1 MVTENANFDHL
12 TLSRRANGETVRL
25 VRSPDEQVLLAFDTQ
40 IKRLVELHLLNSG
53 QPMESQARKTAIERA
68 TAAADIC
75 GPSFMRILEV
85 GEDEELVYYTSNLN
99 EGEFALDYVTRRGA
113 LPPATAFAMLLQL
126 LDDVLLLGERQR
138 LVPHLMLDRA
148 MVATVEDTFLQLRLF
163 DYGLGNPET
172 PGSDGRHAGQVC
184 QLIFLLLTG
193 QAYAGDN
200 PDRYPALTALPM
212 SLRTSLRAAL
222 ADPGNAPVSIE
233 KLRDDVREAYS
244 SLVSSIHARNARKQ
258 LVVTAALQPRSQ
270 LQDLLLEGVPVE
282 RVLGSRFTVE
292 DEESVRRYPFS
303 IPCLNSKNDQ
313 PITVHLLPPSR
324 IVEKTLY
331 DAVPLQS
338 WRFNPD
344 KHPNILRSL
353 SLWESPEWSFLTEE
367 REPGFSLSR
376 LLTERLALNPA
387 EVLVVLRQVQAG
399 IEQALDC
406 GVQRLDLHPSN
417 LFLRVGKNGPTL
429 AREHE
434 RLMQKRLDAW
444 PPFHVKLR
452 AHVTM
457 RHLYEPPLAEP
468 PEAGRFE
475 NEHLADKE
483 DRACAFV
490 ALAAFLLTGQRQ
502 VGGTPVF
509 SEAVPETLSA
519 FMREVLE
526 GTRAGGLTP
535 SPADF
540 VARFEAAMSATALP
554 DLASRLRGSL
564 VPVEEMES
572 AGSVSDFDDDQPF
585 AADVEVAMPVS
596 PISRRLHAHEFEKL
610 PSRGMQKGP
619 VLAAAAVVLGAFLG
633 WLLMPAT
640 SLDSGGV
647 AKSSPVPLAPVAELA
662 EKVEAPNVDAQ
673 KVDKKIAAAET
684 ARQESVPA
692 EMKPEQPRSV
702 KPAEPDAVTAVRPAP
717 PTITS
722 PVVVSK
728 LEKSSEPAKVQLVPS
743 SDETVT
749 AMTVN
754 KSGPEVTVVDSG
766 KAPEATAPAVTT
778 PIVAS
783 RPEKASEPAKALLV
797 PSSDET
803 VKAVTVNKSGPEAAV
818 VDSGK
823 APETPVP
830 AIMTPIVASKPEKAF
845 EPLEMQELSSSV
857 EPVAAMTLRKAE
869 PEVAVLDSVQA
880 PEVQT
885 PSATVVKAPE
895 PPAPRL
901 KTDVPAAASPAP
913 APPASPVIIRKAIMP
928 TQEEISRFKQG
939 LVEPKPQLP
948 AQVTPSENNPTQ
960 PQSPVNSLPQ
970 QLGSVPFMKMASPT
984 PKAP

>member
-1 MVTENANFDHL
+1 MVTENANFGHL

-40 IKRLVELHLLNSG
+40 IKRLVELHLLNAG
-53 QPMESQARKTAIERA
+53 QPMESQARKTATERA
-68 TAAADIC
+68 TAAAGIC

-126 LDDVLLLGERQR
+126 LDDVLLLGERQL
-138 LVPHLMLDRA
+138 LVPHLKLDRA

-163 DYGLGNPET
+163 DYGLGDADL
-172 PGSDGRHAGQVC
+172 PGSEGRHAGQLC

-193 QAYAGDN
+193 QSYSGDN

-222 ADPGNAPVSIE
+222 ADPGNPPVSIE
-233 KLRDDVREAYS
+233 KLRDDVREAYT

-258 LVVTAALQPRSQ
+258 LVVTSALQPCSQ

-324 IVEKTLY
+324 IVDKTLY

-367 REPGFSLSR
+367 REPGFTLSR

-399 IEQALDC
+399 IEQAQDC

-429 AREHE
+429 VREHE

-468 PEAGRFE
+468 PETGRFD

-483 DRACAFV
+483 DRARAFV

-502 VGGTPVF
+502 VGSSPVF
-509 SEAVPETLSA
+509 SEAVPETLA
-519 FMREVLE
+519 VFMREILE
-526 GTRAGGLTP
+526 VTRARGLTP

-540 VARFEAAMSATALP
+540 MARFEAAMSATAAP

-572 AGSVSDFDDDQPF
+572 AGSVSDFDDDQPSSIH
-585 AADVEVAMPVS
+585 VEVEMPVS
-596 PISRRLHAHEFEKL
+596 PISRRLHAHEFERL

-619 VLAAAAVVLGAFLG
+619 VLAAAAVVLGGFLG
-633 WLLMPAT
+633 WLLIPA
-640 SLDSGGV
+640 
-647 AKSSPVPLAPVAELA
+647 SSPDSKAVAEAAPSPSAPVAEHVK
-662 EKVEAPNVDAQ
+662 KVEAP
-673 KVDKKIAAAET
+673 KAEKT
-684 ARQESVPA
+684 LAVLKPAIQGLARVES
-692 EMKPEQPRSV
+692 KPEPS
-702 KPAEPDAVTAVRPAP
+702 KPSPPAAPAVAAPLRPAP
-717 PTITS
+717 VVTTPLVASKPQKAPEAAKVQERPPAAEPVSAMVVRKAEPEAMASSSVKAPEVPAVETLKPAVAALTS
-722 PVVVSK
+722 DKPPM
-728 LEKSSEPAKVQLVPS
+728 PAKVQELPAS
-743 SDETVT
+743 
-749 AMTVN
+749 
-754 KSGPEVTVVDSG
+754 PE
-766 KAPEATAPAVTT
+766 
-778 PIVAS
+778 
-783 RPEKASEPAKALLV
+783 R
-797 PSSDET
+797 
-803 VKAVTVNKSGPEAAV
+803 
-818 VDSGK
+818 
-823 APETPVP
+823 VP
-830 AIMTPIVASKPEKAF
+830 AMAV
-845 EPLEMQELSSSV
+845 
-857 EPVAAMTLRKAE
+857 RKAE
-869 PEVAVLDSVQA
+869 PEVAVVSSVKAAEMPDPKVIMSPVPVVAMKPEKAAEPSKLQEMPLPPEPVA
-880 PEVQT
+880 VRKAVPEVVA
-885 PSATVVKAPE
+885 SHSVNAPDSTR
-895 PPAPRL
+895 PAMDAPAPRS
-901 KTDVPAAASPAP
+901 KAAAPTAAPAAPSN
-913 APPASPVIIRKAIMP
+913 PVIIRKAIMP
-928 TQEEISRFKQG
+928 TEEEISRFKQG
-939 LVEPKPQLP
+939 LVEPRPQLP
-948 AQVTPSENNPTQ
+948 AQVSPSDNQPNQPEFSVNP
-960 PQSPVNSLPQ
+960 LPQ
-970 QLGSVPFMKMASPT
+970 QLGTVPVMKMASPALPKT
-984 PKAP
+984 P

>member
-1 MVTENANFDHL
+1 MVTENANFGHL

-68 TAAADIC
+68 TAAAGIC
-75 GPSFMRILEV
+75 GPSFMRILDV
-85 GEDEELVYYTSNLN
+85 GEDEDLVYYTSNLN

-163 DYGLGNPET
+163 DYGLGNPEL
-172 PGSDGRHAGQVC
+172 PGTDGRHAVQVC

-193 QAYAGDN
+193 QAYSGDN

-222 ADPGNAPVSIE
+222 ADPGNAPISIE
-233 KLRDDVREAYS
+233 KLRDDVREAYT

-324 IVEKTLY
+324 VVEKTLY

-468 PEAGRFE
+468 PEAGRFD

-483 DRACAFV
+483 DRARAFV

-502 VGGTPVF
+502 VGASPVF
-509 SEAVPETLSA
+509 SEAVPETLAAS
-519 FMREVLE
+519 MREVLE
-526 GTRAGGLTP
+526 ATRAGGMTP
-535 SPADF
+535 PPADF
-540 VARFEAAMSATALP
+540 VARFEAAMSVTSAP
-554 DLASRLRGSL
+554 DLATRLRGSV

-572 AGSVSDFDDDQPF
+572 VGSVSDFDDDQPLV
-585 AADVEVAMPVS
+585 ADVEAEMPIS

-619 VLAAAAVVLGAFLG
+619 VLAAAAVVLGGFLG
-633 WLLMPAT
+633 WLLMPAS
-640 SLDSGGV
+640 SLDSTTV
-647 AKSSPVPLAPVAELA
+647 AEAAPSPSAPVAEPVK
-662 EKVEAPNVDAQ
+662 KVEAP
-673 KVDKKIAAAET
+673 KVEKALA
-684 ARQESVPA
+684 V
-692 EMKPEQPRSV
+692 V
-702 KPAEPDAVTAVRPAP
+702 KPAIQEA
-717 PTITS
+717 
-722 PVVVSK
+722 
-728 LEKSSEPAKVQLVPS
+728 AKVQAKPEPS
-743 SDETVT
+743 KPSKP
-749 AMTVN
+749 A
-754 KSGPEVTVVDSG
+754 
-766 KAPEATAPAVTT
+766 APAVVTSLRPSPKAITPPPVITT
-778 PIVAS
+778 PV
-783 RPEKASEPAKALLV
+783 
-797 PSSDET
+797 
-803 VKAVTVNKSGPEAAV
+803 
-818 VDSGK
+818 
-823 APETPVP
+823 
-830 AIMTPIVASKPEKAF
+830 VASKPEKAP
-845 EPLEMQELSSSV
+845 EPVKVQEPSPAAV
-857 EPVAAMTLRKAE
+857 PVAAMMVRKAE
-869 PEVAVLDSVQA
+869 PEVVAVSPVKTPEVTPPETLKPAVVALTSEKAPEPSKVQEMSPATEPVPAIAVRKAEPEVSAVSSIKA
-880 PEVQT
+880 PEVSVPETIAT
-885 PSATVVKAPE
+885 PVVGATPEKAAETAKVQKLPVPAEPLAVLKAVPEVVAARSVKAPE
-895 PPAPRL
+895 MTRAAADASAPRS
-901 KTDVPAAASPAP
+901 KTEVPTAAPAAPV
-913 APPASPVIIRKAIMP
+913 PPSNPVIIRKAIMP
-928 TQEEISRFKQG
+928 TEEEISRFKQG

-948 AQVTPSENNPTQ
+948 VQVTPSEIHPNQ
-960 PQSPVNSLPQ
+960 PELSVNALPQ
-970 QLGSVPFMKMASPT
+970 QLGTVPVMKMASPT
-984 PKAP
+984 LPKAP

>member
-1 MVTENANFDHL
+1 MVTENANFGHL

-25 VRSPDEQVLLAFDTQ
+25 VRSADELVLLAFDTQ
-40 IKRLVELHLLNSG
+40 IKRLVELHLLKSG
-53 QPMESQARKTAIERA
+53 QPMESQARKAAIERA
-68 TAAADIC
+68 TAAAGIR
-75 GPSFMRILEV
+75 GSSFMRILDV
-85 GEDEELVYYTSNLN
+85 GEEEEVVYYTSNLN

-113 LPPATAFAMLLQL
+113 LPPATAFALLLQL
-126 LDDVLLLGERQR
+126 LDDVLLMGDRQR
-138 LVPHLMLDRA
+138 LVPQLMMDRA

-163 DYGLGNPET
+163 DYGLGHPEL
-172 PGSDGRHAGQVC
+172 PGNDGRHASQVC

-193 QAYAGDN
+193 QAYNGDN

-222 ADPGNAPVSIE
+222 VDPGSASVSIE
-233 KLRDDVREAYS
+233 KLRDDVREAYT
-244 SLVSSIHARNARKQ
+244 SLVSSIHARNSRKQ
-258 LVVTAALQPRSQ
+258 LVLTAALQPRSQ

-292 DEESVRRYPFS
+292 DEESARRHPFS
-303 IPCLNSKNDQ
+303 IPCLNSKNEQ

-468 PEAGRFE
+468 PDAGRFD

-483 DRACAFV
+483 DRARAFV
-490 ALAAFLLTGQRQ
+490 ALAAYLLTGQRQ
-502 VGGTPVF
+502 AGGSPVF
-509 SEAVPETLSA
+509 SEAVPETLAA
-519 FMREVLE
+519 FMREILE
-526 GTRAGGLTP
+526 ATRAGGLTP
-535 SPADF
+535 SPADM
-540 VARFEAAMSATALP
+540 VARFEAAMSAPAMP
-554 DLASRLRGSL
+554 DLASRLRGSV

-572 AGSVSDFDDDQPF
+572 AGSVSDFDDDQHF
-585 AADVEVAMPVS
+585 GGDAEVEMPVS
-596 PISRRLHAHEFEKL
+596 PISRRLHAHEFERI
-610 PSRGMQKGP
+610 PSRGVQKGP
-619 VLAAAAVVLGAFLG
+619 VLAAAAVVFGAFLG
-633 WLLMPAT
+633 WLLMPAS
-640 SLDSGGV
+640 SLDSGDV
-647 AKSSPVPLAPVAELA
+647 AASSPAPSAPVAEPVKKA
-662 EKVEAPNVDAQ
+662 GAPKIEKTIAATEAASPKAPKVETKPGQAKP
-673 KVDKKIAAAET
+673 AA
-684 ARQESVPA
+684 
-692 EMKPEQPRSV
+692 
-702 KPAEPDAVTAVRPAP
+702 PAEPAVVTSKRPDP
-717 PTITS
+717 ETTITP
-722 PVVVSK
+722 PVVASIPV
-728 LEKSSEPAKVQLVPS
+728 
-743 SDETVT
+743 
-749 AMTVN
+749 
-754 KSGPEVTVVDSG
+754 
-766 KAPEATAPAVTT
+766 KAPERVKMPELPPSAGPVVAMPASKAEPEAAVVKPIKSPEMPVPVVTAPVVASKPGTAPQPAKMQVAPPLPEPVAAVRKPEPEMPAPAVTT
-778 PIVAS
+778 PVVAS
-783 RPEKASEPAKALLV
+783 KPEKASEPAKAEV
-797 PSSDET
+797 VAPSAGPLMAPT
-803 VKAVTVNKSGPEAAV
+803 V
-818 VDSGK
+818 
-823 APETPVP
+823 
-830 AIMTPIVASKPEKAF
+830 
-845 EPLEMQELSSSV
+845 
-857 EPVAAMTLRKAE
+857 RKAE
-869 PEVAVLDSVQA
+869 PEVAVLHSVKA
-880 PEVQT
+880 PET
-885 PSATVVKAPE
+885 PAPAATVVKAPE
-895 PPAPRL
+895 SPAPRL

-948 AQVTPSENNPTQ
+948 AQVTPSENNPTL
-960 PQSPVNSLPQ
+960 PQSPVNGLPQ
-970 QLGSVPFMKMASPT
+970 QLGSVPVMKMASPT
-984 PKAP
+984 PNAP

>member
-1 MVTENANFDHL
+1 MVTENANFGHL

-25 VRSPDEQVLLAFDTQ
+25 VRSPDEQVLLVFDTQ
-40 IKRLVELHLLNSG
+40 IKRLVELHLLNCG
-53 QPMESQARKTAIERA
+53 QPMEAQARKTAIERA
-68 TAAADIC
+68 TSAAGIC
-75 GPSFMRILEV
+75 GHSFMRILEV

-126 LDDVLLLGERQR
+126 LDDVLLLGDRQR

-163 DYGLGNPET
+163 DYGLGNPEL
-172 PGSDGRHAGQVC
+172 PGNDGSRHAGQVC

-193 QAYAGDN
+193 QAYSGDN

-212 SLRTSLRAAL
+212 SLRTSLRTAL
-222 ADPGNAPVSIE
+222 ADPVNAPVSIE
-233 KLRDDVREAYS
+233 KLRDDVREAYT

-387 EVLVVLRQVQAG
+387 EVLIVLRQVQAG

-468 PEAGRFE
+468 PEAGCFE

-483 DRACAFV
+483 DRARGFV

-502 VGGTPVF
+502 VGGSPVF
-509 SEAVPETLSA
+509 SEAVPETLAA

-526 GTRAGGLTP
+526 ATRAGGLTP
-535 SPADF
+535 APADF
-540 VARFEAAMSATALP
+540 VARFEASMSATAAP
-554 DLASRLRGSL
+554 DLATRLRGSV

-572 AGSVSDFDDDQPF
+572 AGSVSDFDDDQPLV
-585 AADVEVAMPVS
+585 ADVEVEMPVS
-596 PISRRLHAHEFEKL
+596 PISRRLHAHEFERL

-633 WLLMPAT
+633 WLLMPAS
-640 SLDSGGV
+640 SLNSGAFAEV
-647 AKSSPVPLAPVAELA
+647 APTPPKPVAEPVKKVA
-662 EKVEAPNVDAQ
+662 APKAETTIAASEPAIQETAKVETKADQAKPVSPAATAVVASIRTAPETPMTPVVASMPEKAAEPEKVQDLPTSPEP
-673 KVDKKIAAAET
+673 AAAM
-684 ARQESVPA
+684 AVRKA
-692 EMKPEQPRSV
+692 EPELAAVSSV
-702 KPAEPDAVTAVRPAP
+702 KVADEPAP
-717 PTITS
+717 ETIAT
-722 PVVVSK
+722 PVVASMP
-728 LEKSSEPAKVQLVPS
+728 EKAAEPAKVQEMP
-743 SDETVT
+743 
-749 AMTVN
+749 
-754 KSGPEVTVVDSG
+754 P
-766 KAPEATAPAVTT
+766 PA
-778 PIVAS
+778 
-783 RPEKASEPAKALLV
+783 
-797 PSSDET
+797 
-803 VKAVTVNKSGPEAAV
+803 
-818 VDSGK
+818 
-823 APETPVP
+823 
-830 AIMTPIVASKPEKAF
+830 
-845 EPLEMQELSSSV
+845 
-857 EPVAAMTLRKAE
+857 EPVAVRKAE
-869 PEVAVLDSVQA
+869 PELAAVSSVQA
-880 PEVQT
+880 LEVTRPAADSPAT
-885 PSATVVKAPE
+885 PS
-895 PPAPRL
+895 
-901 KTDVPAAASPAP
+901 KTEVPAAAPSAP
-913 APPASPVIIRKAIMP
+913 VPPSNPVIIRKAIMP

-948 AQVTPSENNPTQ
+948 AQVTPSETTPNLPQ
-960 PQSPVNSLPQ
+960 PAMNALPQ
-970 QLGSVPFMKMASPT
+970 QLGSVPVMKMASPAL

>member
-1 MVTENANFDHL
+1 MVTENANFGHL

-68 TAAADIC
+68 TAAAGIC

-85 GEDEELVYYTSNLN
+85 VEDEELVYYTSNLN
-99 EGEFALDYVTRRGA
+99 EGEFVLDYVTRRGA

-163 DYGLGNPET
+163 DYGLGNPEL
-172 PGSDGRHAGQVC
+172 PGTDGRHAGQVC

-193 QAYAGDN
+193 QAYSGDN

-222 ADPGNAPVSIE
+222 ADPGNAPISIE
-233 KLRDDVREAYS
+233 KLRDDVREAYT

-324 IVEKTLY
+324 VVEKTLY

-468 PEAGRFE
+468 PEAGRFD

-483 DRACAFV
+483 DRARAFV

-502 VGGTPVF
+502 VGTSPVF
-509 SEAVPETLSA
+509 SEAVPETLAAS
-519 FMREVLE
+519 MREVLE
-526 GTRAGGLTP
+526 ATRAGGMTP
-535 SPADF
+535 PPADF
-540 VARFEAAMSATALP
+540 VARFEAAMSATAAP
-554 DLASRLRGSL
+554 DLATRLRGSL

-572 AGSVSDFDDDQPF
+572 VGSVSDFDDDQPLV
-585 AADVEVAMPVS
+585 ADVEVEMPIS

-619 VLAAAAVVLGAFLG
+619 VLAAAAVVLGGFLG
-633 WLLMPAT
+633 WLLMPAS
-640 SLDSGGV
+640 SLDSTAV
-647 AKSSPVPLAPVAELA
+647 AKAAPSPSAPVAEPVK
-662 EKVEAPNVDAQ
+662 KVEALKTEKTLAALEPAIPEAA
-673 KVDKKIAAAET
+673 KVQA
-684 ARQESVPA
+684 
-692 EMKPEQPRSV
+692 KPEQSKPS
-702 KPAEPDAVTAVRPAP
+702 KPAAPAVVTSIRPSPEA
-717 PTITS
+717 ITT
-722 PVVVSK
+722 PVVA
-728 LEKSSEPAKVQLVPS
+728 LTTEKAPEPAKVQDQP
-743 SDETVT
+743 
-749 AMTVN
+749 
-754 KSGPEVTVVDSG
+754 
-766 KAPEATAPAVTT
+766 PA
-778 PIVAS
+778 A
-783 RPEKASEPAKALLV
+783 
-797 PSSDET
+797 
-803 VKAVTVNKSGPEAAV
+803 
-818 VDSGK
+818 
-823 APETPVP
+823 
-830 AIMTPIVASKPEKAF
+830 
-845 EPLEMQELSSSV
+845 
-857 EPVAAMTLRKAE
+857 EPVAAMAVRKTE
-869 PEVAVLDSVQA
+869 PEVVAVSH
-880 PEVQT
+880 
-885 PSATVVKAPE
+885 VKAPE
-895 PPAPRL
+895 VPLPETRKPSVVALTPEKAAEPAKVQELPPSPEPVPDMAVRNAEHEVEAVSSDKDAEVSTPETIATPVVAATPEKAAEPAKVQEMPLPAEPVAVRKAVPEVVAAHSVKASEVTRAASDASAPRS
-901 KTDVPAAASPAP
+901 KTEVPTAAPAAPV
-913 APPASPVIIRKAIMP
+913 PPSNPVIIRKAIMP
-928 TQEEISRFKQG
+928 TEEEISRFKQG

-948 AQVTPSENNPTQ
+948 AQVTPSETHPNQ
-960 PQSPVNSLPQ
+960 PEFSVNALPQ
-970 QLGSVPFMKMASPT
+970 QLGSLPVMKMASPT
-984 PKAP
+984 LPKAP

>member
-1 MVTENANFDHL
+1 MVTENANFGHL

-53 QPMESQARKTAIERA
+53 QPMESPARKTAAERA
-68 TAAADIC
+68 RAAADIC

-85 GEDEELVYYTSNLN
+85 GEDEDLVYYTSNLN

-138 LVPHLMLDRA
+138 QVPHLMLDRA

-163 DYGLGNPET
+163 DYGLGSPEL
-172 PGSDGRHAGQVC
+172 PGTDGRHAGQVC

-193 QAYAGDN
+193 QAYSGDN

-212 SLRTSLRAAL
+212 SLRTSLRSAL
-222 ADPGNAPVSIE
+222 ADPRNAQVSIE
-233 KLRDDVREAYS
+233 KLRDDVREAYT

-324 IVEKTLY
+324 VVEKTLY

-353 SLWESPEWSFLTEE
+353 SLWESPDWSFLTEE

-417 LFLRVGKNGPTL
+417 LFLRVGKSGPTL

-468 PEAGRFE
+468 PEAGRFD

-483 DRACAFV
+483 DRARGFV
-490 ALAAFLLTGQRQ
+490 ALAAFLLTGQRHA
-502 VGGTPVF
+502 GGAPVF
-509 SEAVPETLSA
+509 SEAVPETLAA

-526 GTRAGGLTP
+526 ATRAGCLTP
-535 SPADF
+535 APADF
-540 VARFEAAMSATALP
+540 VARFEAAMSATAAP
-554 DLASRLRGSL
+554 DLATRLRGSV

-572 AGSVSDFDDDQPF
+572 AGSVSDFDDDQPLVV
-585 AADVEVAMPVS
+585 DVEVELPVS
-596 PISRRLHAHEFEKL
+596 PISRRLHAHEFESL

-619 VLAAAAVVLGAFLG
+619 VLAAAAVVLGGFLG
-633 WLLMPAT
+633 WLLMPAS
-640 SLDSGGV
+640 SLNSGAAAQV
-647 AKSSPVPLAPVAELA
+647 APAPPKPVAESVKEVASPKAEKTLA
-662 EKVEAPNVDAQ
+662 VLKPAIQEAAKVEA
-673 KVDKKIAAAET
+673 
-684 ARQESVPA
+684 
-692 EMKPEQPRSV
+692 KPEPS
-702 KPAEPDAVTAVRPAP
+702 KPSTPAAPAVVTSLRPSPEA
-717 PTITS
+717 IS
-722 PVVVSK
+722 APVVALK
-728 LEKSSEPAKVQLVPS
+728 PEKAVEPAKMSELPPS
-743 SDETVT
+743 PKPVA
-749 AMTVN
+749 AMDVR
-754 KSGPEVTVVDSG
+754 KAEPEEVAVSPV
-766 KAPEATAPAVTT
+766 KAPEV
-778 PIVAS
+778 S
-783 RPEKASEPAKALLV
+783 K
-797 PSSDET
+797 
-803 VKAVTVNKSGPEAAV
+803 
-818 VDSGK
+818 
-823 APETPVP
+823 P
-830 AIMTPIVASKPEKAF
+830 AITNAVVASKPEKAV
-845 EPLEMQELSSSV
+845 EPAKMSELPPAA
-857 EPVAAMTLRKAE
+857 EPVAPMTVRKAE
-869 PEVAVLDSVQA
+869 SEMAAVH
-880 PEVQT
+880 P
-885 PSATVVKAPE
+885 VKAPE
-895 PPAPRL
+895 VKAPVVKASAAPMPRL
-901 KTDVPAAASPAP
+901 KTEVSPAP
-913 APPASPVIIRKAIMP
+913 VPPSNPVIIRKAIMP
-928 TQEEISRFKQG
+928 TEEEISRFKQG

-948 AQVTPSENNPTQ
+948 AQVMPSENSPAVPQ
-960 PQSPVNSLPQ
+960 PPMNALPQ
-970 QLGSVPFMKMASPT
+970 QLGSVPVMKMASPT

>member
-1 MVTENANFDHL
+1 MVTENANFGHL

-40 IKRLVELHLLNSG
+40 IKRLVELHLLNGG
-53 QPMESQARKTAIERA
+53 QPMESQSRKAAVERA
-68 TAAADIC
+68 TAAAGIC
-75 GPSFMRILEV
+75 GPSFMRILDV

-163 DYGLGNPET
+163 DYGLGSPELPET
-172 PGSDGRHAGQVC
+172 DGRHAGQVC

-193 QAYAGDN
+193 QAYSGDN

-212 SLRTSLRAAL
+212 SLRISLRAAL
-222 ADPGNAPVSIE
+222 ADPGNAQVSIE
-233 KLRDDVREAYS
+233 KLRDDVREAYT

-258 LVVTAALQPRSQ
+258 LVVTSALQPCSQ

-324 IVEKTLY
+324 VVEKTLY

-468 PEAGRFE
+468 PEAGRFD

-483 DRACAFV
+483 DRARAFV

-502 VGGTPVF
+502 VGGSPVF
-509 SEAVPETLSA
+509 SEAVPETLAA

-526 GTRAGGLTP
+526 ATRAGGLTP
-535 SPADF
+535 APADF
-540 VARFEAAMSATALP
+540 VARFEAAMSATAAP
-554 DLASRLRGSL
+554 DLATRLRGSV

-572 AGSVSDFDDDQPF
+572 VGSVSDFDDDQPLV
-585 AADVEVAMPVS
+585 ADVEVEMPIS

-619 VLAAAAVVLGAFLG
+619 VLAAAAVVLGGFLG
-633 WLLMPAT
+633 WLLMPAS
-640 SLDSGGV
+640 SLDSTAV
-647 AKSSPVPLAPVAELA
+647 AEAAPSPSAPVAEPVKKA
-662 EKVEAPNVDAQ
+662 EAAKAEKTLSVLKPAIQEAAKVEA
-673 KVDKKIAAAET
+673 
-684 ARQESVPA
+684 
-692 EMKPEQPRSV
+692 KPEPS
-702 KPAEPDAVTAVRPAP
+702 KPSAPAPVVTA
-717 PTITS
+717 
-722 PVVVSK
+722 PVVATK
-728 LEKSSEPAKVQLVPS
+728 PEKALEPAKVQELP
-743 SDETVT
+743 
-749 AMTVN
+749 
-754 KSGPEVTVVDSG
+754 
-766 KAPEATAPAVTT
+766 PA
-778 PIVAS
+778 A
-783 RPEKASEPAKALLV
+783 
-797 PSSDET
+797 
-803 VKAVTVNKSGPEAAV
+803 
-818 VDSGK
+818 
-823 APETPVP
+823 
-830 AIMTPIVASKPEKAF
+830 
-845 EPLEMQELSSSV
+845 
-857 EPVAAMTLRKAE
+857 EPVAAMVVRKAEPEAMAVSQVKAPEVTAPETLKPAVVALTSEKAPEPAKVQQLPPSPEPVPAMAVLKAE
-869 PEVAVLDSVQA
+869 PEVAAVS
-880 PEVQT
+880 
-885 PSATVVKAPE
+885 SVKAPE
-895 PPAPRL
+895 VSAPETIAPPVVAATPEKAAEPVKVQELPVPSEPVAVRKAVPEVVATHSVKAPVVTRAAADVPAPRS
-901 KTDVPAAASPAP
+901 KTEVPTAAPAAPV
-913 APPASPVIIRKAIMP
+913 PPSNPVIIRKAIMP
-928 TQEEISRFKQG
+928 TEEEISRFKQG

-948 AQVTPSENNPTQ
+948 AQVTPSEIHPNQ
-960 PQSPVNSLPQ
+960 PEFSANALPQ
-970 QLGSVPFMKMASPT
+970 QLGTVPVMKMASPAL